1 MRLDLGT
8 RNVYF
13 KLAGKSAVA
22 TGLRREADQPLR
34 TPFYAVSPFLKN
46 LYFIGHM
53 GADRT
58 CQIGDGECQFS

>member
-22 TGLRREADQPLR
+22 TGLRREADPPLR
-34 TPFYAVSPFLKN
+34 TPFYAVALSLFENSL
-46 LYFIGHM
+46 